1 MAVALSSPTQPR
13 ERRRSRSSRSLR
25 VIQGSLSARKVE
37 RKSPLLAGLHRIT
50 TGALA
55 GLGLSMLGLS
65 ALTVHGQNQWAR
77 AYASLEAARVLEHR
91 LQESSA
97 LLERHH
103 LTVLR
108 RPGLVVPTSSE
119 RLIHLPAPDPRKAQ
133 GPTSLLAKLRPATM
147 PAGY

>member
-1 MAVALSSPTQPR
+1 
-13 ERRRSRSSRSLR
+13 

-37 RKSPLLAGLHRIT
+37 KQSPLLAGLHRIT

-55 GLGLSMLGLS
+55 GLGLTMLGLS

-77 AYASLEAARVLEHR
+77 SYASLEEARVLEHR
-91 LQESSA
+91 LQESAA

-103 LTVLR
+103 LNVLR

-119 RLIHLPAPDPRKAQ
+119 RLIHLPAPDSPDSK
-133 GPTSLLAKLRPATM
+133 PSSSLLANIRPATM
-147 PAGY
+147 PAGF